1 MTEVSKSIEAEAHTP
16 VYKMHKYFARRPW
29 NVFSELIKQ
38 HSSTDDVIM
47 DPFMGGGVTVIE
59 SLRLKRKAI
68 GIDLNPLATFITKM
82 ETAPLDI
89 SRFRMV
95 KEAIASKVKEE
106 IQSFYVT
113 ECPKCDLNAH
123 ADWLEWK
130 DRDHKIKRIKFNC
143 SQCGASGIKKP
154 LREDIAL
161 AKRIDE
167 EFDTIIQQRQ
177 LWFPKTQVPS
187 GDKTSFLL
195 KCGITHF
202 EELFTRR
209 NLLALAILFKE
220 LNQADLVER
229 DFLKFTFSS
238 SLKWCSRQSHLRGRI
253 VEGWAM
259 HAYWVYADSLELNV
273 WNTFERRFDAVIR
286 GKKFSNEEIGS
297 YYKSA
302 NGFGDLKRGASCLLL
317 NRSAS
322 ELPFPTHSIDA
333 IITDPPYGGNV
344 NYGELADFWWI
355 WLNDGRTIEKADEAI
370 INRTQRKSIPEYE
383 AILTNIFRECFRV
396 LKPGR
401 DLVSTFNSKNAAVV
415 SSFIKATS
423 RAGFDIKPDG
433 ISYQKPIRAYTTTF
447 HAMQVGAFVGDFIF
461 TFTKPNGPQRD
472 DTSSSIDSFVDF
484 KHQLNQ
490 VISEGIH
497 SKMTDSQLREI
508 AYKHL
513 ISYVATHT
521 STPDNCRQAADF
533 FESRMRE
540 RSTHFKKRRES
551 IIESRRRTFR
561 TNSTSGKRT
570 RLG

>member
-1 MTEVSKSIEAEAHTP
+1 MTEFSKSIEAEPHTP

-29 NVFSELIKQ
+29 NVFSDLVKQ
-38 HSSTDDVIM
+38 HSSAGDIIM

-68 GIDLNPLATFITKM
+68 GIDVNPLATFITKM
-82 ETAPLDI
+82 ETTPLDI
-89 SRFRMV
+89 NRFRTL
-95 KEAIASKVKEE
+95 KETIANKVKDE

-113 ECPKCDLNAH
+113 KCPKCGLNAH
-123 ADWLEWK
+123 ADWLEWN
-130 DRDHKIKRIKFNC
+130 DGGHKIKRIKFNC
-143 SQCGASGIKKP
+143 PQCSASGIKKP

-187 GDKTSFLL
+187 GDKTSSLL
-195 KCGITHF
+195 KSGITRF
-202 EELFTRR
+202 EQLFTRR
-209 NLLALAILFKE
+209 NLLALALLFKE
-220 LNQADLVER
+220 MNQVDLVER

-273 WNTFERRFDAVIR
+273 WNTFERRFEAVIR

-297 YYKSA
+297 YYKLA
-302 NGFGDLKRGASCLLL
+302 NEFGDLKRDASCLLL

-322 ELPFPTHSIDA
+322 ELPFPANSIDT
-333 IITDPPYGGNV
+333 IITDPPYGANV

-355 WLNDGRTIEKADEAI
+355 WLNDGRTIEKDDEAI

-396 LKPGR
+396 LKPER
-401 DLVSTFNSKNAAVV
+401 ALVSTFNSKNVAVV
-415 SSFIKATS
+415 SSFIKAAST
-423 RAGFDIKPDG
+423 AGFDIKPDG

-461 TFTKPNGPQRD
+461 TFTKPSGPQRD
-472 DTSSSIDSFVDF
+472 NISTDGFADF
-484 KHQLNQ
+484 KHELSHL
-490 VISEGIH
+490 ISEGIRN
-497 SKMTDSQLREI
+497 KMTDSQIREI

-513 ISYVATHT
+513 IPYVATHT
-521 STPDNCRQAADF
+521 STPDNCQQATDF
-533 FESRMRE
+533 FELRMRE
-540 RSTHFKKRRES
+540 CSMHFKSRRKS

-561 TNSTSGKRT
+561 TNSTSGKRMP
-570 RLG
+570 LG

>member
-1 MTEVSKSIEAEAHTP
+1 MTEFNKTIEAEPHTP

-29 NVFSELIKQ
+29 NVFSTLVEQ
-38 HSSTDDVIM
+38 HSSADDIIM

-68 GIDLNPLATFITKM
+68 GIDVNPLATFITKM
-82 ETAPLDI
+82 ETTPLDI
-89 SRFRMV
+89 NRFRRL
-95 KEAIASKVKEE
+95 KETIASKVKDE

-113 ECPKCDLNAH
+113 KCSKCGLNAH
-123 ADWLEWK
+123 ADWLEWN
-130 DRDHKIKRIKFNC
+130 DRGHKIKRIKFNC
-143 SQCGASGIKKP
+143 SQCNASAIKKP
-154 LREDIAL
+154 LREDLAL

-187 GDKTSFLL
+187 GDKTSSLL
-195 KCGITHF
+195 KSGITHF
-202 EELFTRR
+202 EQLFTRR

-220 LNQADLVER
+220 MNQVDPVER

-273 WNTFERRFDAVIR
+273 WNTFERRFEAVIR
-286 GKKFSNEEIGS
+286 GKKYSNEEIGS
-297 YYKSA
+297 YCKLA
-302 NGFGDLKRGASCLLL
+302 NEFSDLKHDASCLLL

-322 ELPFPTHSIDA
+322 ELSFPTNSIDA
-333 IITDPPYGGNV
+333 IITDPPYGANV

-355 WLNDGRTIEKADEAI
+355 WLNDGRTIGKDDEAI
-370 INRTQRKSIPEYE
+370 INRTQRKSISEYE
-383 AILTNIFRECFRV
+383 GILTNIFRECFRV

-401 DLVSTFNSKNAAVV
+401 VLVSTFNSKNAAVV
-415 SSFIKATS
+415 SSFIKAVS
-423 RAGFDIKPDG
+423 RAGFYIEPDG

-461 TFTKPNGPQRD
+461 TFTKPSEPKRHVIRV
-472 DTSSSIDSFVDF
+472 SIDGFVDF
-484 KHQLNQ
+484 KRELNH

-497 SKMTDSQLREI
+497 SKMTDSQIREI
-508 AYKHL
+508 AYKQL
-513 ISYVATHT
+513 IPYIAAHT
-521 STPDNCRQAADF
+521 FTPDNCWQATDF

-540 RSTHFKKRRES
+540 CSIHFKSRRES
-551 IIESRRRTFR
+551 IIESRRNRFR
-561 TNSTSGKRT
+561 SNSTSGQKT
-570 RLG
+570 SLS